1 MLQSNSTF
9 IAIAVAI
16 FLAGCAEP
24 WLYGKSLDTVGLS
37 VEPETLILRGGEVE
51 VTITGNFPAKYF
63 GKKVILEAT
72 PVLVWEGGEA
82 AFDMEG
88 FQGEEAAGNYTVV
101 SYDFGKS
108 FTYNASIPYES
119 AMEDASHLELRIR
132 GKKGDSVVDFEPYF
146 LCKGVILAKL

>member
-16 FLAGCAEP
+16 FLAGCAGLGSME
-24 WLYGKSLDTVGLS
+24 KALDTVGLS

-101 SYDFGKS
+101 SYEVGKS
-108 FTYNASIPYES
+108 FTYNASI
-119 AMEDASHLELRIR
+119 RKR
-132 GKKGDSVVDFEPYF
+132 
-146 LCKGVILAKL
+146 

>member
-16 FLAGCAEP
+16 FLAGCAGLGSME
-24 WLYGKSLDTVGLS
+24 KALDTVGLS

-88 FQGEEAAGNYTVV
+88 FQGEEAAGNWQKSNSNDIDRGKIMNTKTDIYIVAKSVGEVV
-101 SYDFGKS
+101 
-108 FTYNASIPYES
+108 NI
-119 AMEDASHLELRIR
+119 RIR
-132 GKKGDSVVDFEPYF
+132 NMASSMKSVGER
-146 LCKGVILAKL
+146 